1 MGAPQ
6 SLFAAWREPV
16 EGALSVWTPRRM
28 GRLPLLT
35 RHCYGGTRAPLLASP
50 AVPASSLIAP
60 VRIYFSVGRPLPLG
74 WMLFRLEP
82 ARPLW
87 KCKAHC
93 LKCGTCWPR
102 LSSLLGAQ
110 EPCFPGWQRVGGA
123 GESEGSL
130 CVAGRGCWG
139 SSSRSW
145 HWAPAGSS
153 GSLTVLQVRC
163 GP

>member
-6 SLFAAWREPV
+6 SLFAAWREPM
-16 EGALSVWTPRRM
+16 EGVLSGWTPHRT

-35 RHCYGGTRAPLLASP
+35 RHCYDGTRALLLASP
-50 AVPASSLIAP
+50 VVPASSLIAP
-60 VRIYFSVGRPLPLG
+60 VQIYFSAGCPLPLG
-74 WMLFRLEP
+74 WMLFRLE
-82 ARPLW
+82 RTRSLW

-93 LKCGTCWPR
+93 LKCGTCWPP
-102 LSSLLGAQ
+102 LSSLGAR

-123 GESEGSL
+123 GESEDSL
-130 CVAGRGCWG
+130 CVAGKGCGG

-145 HWAPAGSS
+145 HWAPAGSW